1 MDDFTLYNADCLDV
15 FKNIPTESVDLV
27 VTDCPYRIVAGGVS
41 VKYDTPHGILD
52 RRKFVSDGTPCSNK
66 WVKKNEAGVPCASR
80 QGKMIDNNDIKFEEW
95 LPEVYRVL
103 KNRTHCYIMINGRNL
118 KELQQKA
125 EDVGFKFVNL
135 LAWKKNNCTPNHFY
149 MQSLEFILMLRKGGE
164 RYINNMGLTNCFEV
178 PNIIGEKNHPTEKP
192 VSLMRIFVGNSSNEG
207 DLVLDPFM
215 GTGSTGVAC
224 KDLNRKFIGV
234 EIDKKFFDVANER
247 INDIV
252 APVDLSGMVF

>member
-1 MDDFTLYNADCLDV
+1 MSEILYNADCLDV
-15 FKNIPTESVDLV
+15 FKDIETESVDLV

-41 VKYDTPHGILD
+41 VKYDTPHGCLD

-66 WVKKNEAGVPCASR
+66 WVKKSINGVPSASR
-80 QGKMIDNNDIKFEEW
+80 AGKMFENNDIKFEQW

-103 KNRTHCYIMINGRNL
+103 KNGTHCYIMINGRNL

-149 MQSLEFILMLRKGGE
+149 MQSLEFILMLRKGRE
-164 RYINNMGLTNCFEV
+164 RYINNMSLGNCFAI
-178 PNIIGEKNHPTEKP
+178 PNIIGTKNHPTEKP
-192 VSLMRIFVGNSSNEG
+192 VQLMRIFVDNSSNPG

-224 KDLNRKFIGV
+224 KDLDRNFIGI
-234 EIDKKFFDVANER
+234 EIDPQFYDIAEER
-247 INDIV
+247 IKGVVKSFN
-252 APVDLSGMVF
+252 PEGMVF